1 MPFVAVAL
9 LETCKHTL
17 MCKIGAFQHAILNLY
32 DLNLWALD
40 KKADI
45 LGLDSDFLLFALL
58 VALLVQTNEA
68 GVEYA
73 ELSRE
78 KLLSYCLNAVL
89 FTP

>member
-1 MPFVAVAL
+1 
-9 LETCKHTL
+9 

-78 KLLSYCLNAVL
+78 KLLSYCLNAFHPLTFTQVHQVL
-89 FTP
+89 LVVIM